1 MSGPGPPYELGRTIA
16 VGTDTLVRQAHFART
31 APGRSQKLTGPQQ
44 HFETFA
50 EASKMLVVSTRESD
64 VDVRLAP

>member
-16 VGTDTLVRQAHFART
+16 VGTDTLVLQAHFARDGAET
-31 APGRSQKLTGPQQ
+31 DRSQQ

-50 EASKMLVVSTRESD
+50 EASRMLVVSTRESD